1 MHNDIQQYA
10 RAVLALVRDVNAWR
24 DEYDPGTAEWLTL
37 CALAEAAEQLALSVA
52 DQPLRPE
59 SADQQD
65 SLRARTATLDAL
77 FTAFS
82 TRTLRMGE
90 IACASCG
97 TGSFHARSEN
107 TFTCGT
113 CGNTL
118 DAQELDVD
126 SSEAWAVDTDG
137 TLGKVSNPM
146 LAHHSMTA
154 ALSTWLMTTER
165 YVERQALVE
174 FHRSALDLRTALSVG
189 IPFPT
194 RS

>member
-1 MHNDIQQYA
+1 MHNEIQQYA
-10 RAVLALVRDVNAWR
+10 RAVLALVREVNAWR

-52 DQPLRPE
+52 DP
-59 SADQQD
+59 QD
-65 SLRARTATLDAL
+65 SPRTRTATLDAL

-82 TRTLRMGE
+82 TQTLRIGE
-90 IACASCG
+90 ITCARCE
-97 TGSFHARSEN
+97 TGAYRAHSEN
-107 TFTCGT
+107 TFACGT

-118 DAQELDVD
+118 DAQELDLD
-126 SSEAWAVDTDG
+126 STEAWAVDTDG
-137 TLGKVSNPM
+137 TLGKVTNPM

-154 ALSTWLMTTER
+154 ALSTWLMTTET
-165 YVERQALVE
+165 YVERQALIE

-194 RS
+194 RG

>member
-1 MHNDIQQYA
+1 MHDDIQQNA

-37 CALAEAAEQLALSVA
+37 CALAESAEQLALSVA
-52 DQPLRPE
+52 DQPPRPE
-59 SADQQD
+59 SAIKHGSPQDRAPSLD
-65 SLRARTATLDAL
+65 SLFNAL
-77 FTAFS
+77 S
-82 TRTLRMGE
+82 TRTLRIGA

-97 TGSFHARSEN
+97 SGTYHARSTN

-113 CGNTL
+113 CENIL
-118 DAQELDVD
+118 DAQELDMD
-126 SSEAWAVDTDG
+126 STEAWAVDTDG
-137 TLGKVSNPM
+137 TLGKVTNPL
-146 LAHHSMTA
+146 LAHHTMTA

-165 YVERQALVE
+165 YVERQALIE

-194 RS
+194 RG